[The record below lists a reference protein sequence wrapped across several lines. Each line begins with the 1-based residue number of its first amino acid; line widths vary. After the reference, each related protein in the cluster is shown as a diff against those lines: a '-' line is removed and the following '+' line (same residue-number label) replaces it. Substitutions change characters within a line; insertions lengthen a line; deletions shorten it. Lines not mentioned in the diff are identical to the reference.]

1 MDPSA
6 GPSSS
11 RGRGRPSR
19 GASRGNSTGRP
30 WRGRGFWRPYNRGGG
45 SGPPRERPVGYALPR
60 MDGNGEQTDD
70 PPTSPGLLPVGSQ
83 SQPLLSVMLE
93 KEPCEYPGWKLYLPQ
108 EGYREGSSTLQK
120 IQAAERHYA
129 KCPDQYELSAIKTN
143 LWFELDIGVGESDSA
158 FMQDWPTFRQDLV
171 DNPEQTLA
179 MAGLAMH
186 QVVTKA
192 LMGDLTSQ
200 SSELSQ
206 SHDKLM
212 LQAIRPR
219 VVGHGPEVHLRH
231 MKINSF
237 GKLFA
242 VRGTI
247 IRAGNSQVLNSWMA
261 FRCSLCHG
269 QQAIRQT
276 DGMLTLPTSCREGCK
291 ARSNFIPL
299 RSSVFTR
306 TEAFQTVRLQ
316 ESMLGARSGHGQV
329 PRSIEVELT
338 HELVDAVCPGD
349 DVTITGILKGRP
361 QEENSSKARTTASM
375 YKMYMQA
382 VAVRSNK
389 NSLASWHRAAEFSD
403 LDMEAIRM
411 IRSEPC
417 PFRLLVQSLCPMI
430 YGHEMIKAGLLLGLF
445 GGASITKGRRSEI
458 HVLIV
463 GDPGIGKSQMLQSC
477 AEVSPRGIFVCG
489 NSTSNAGLTVAVR
502 TEKCTGGAL
511 EAGALVLADQ
521 GACCIDEF
529 DKMSGNHQILLEAM
543 EQQVVSVAKAGVIC
557 SLPARTCILAAAN
570 PSGGH
575 YDKSKTVSENL
586 KMKPALLSRFDLV
599 FIQLD
604 RPNAHLDN
612 LLAAHVQRL
621 HGMQNGQQPQG
632 AAFQALLIGMGTT
645 TIHGSQAE
653 TPLHERLKI
662 RANEKMDLLP
672 VELIQK
678 YIAYARKNIH
688 PKLTEAA
695 ALEIRNFYAEM
706 RRAQQGMDS
715 IPVTTRQLEALVRL
729 TQARARM
736 DLESEATLQHAQ
748 DVIAILRYSMIDV
761 FSNDVGDLQPNR
773 LMNGAGVSQTSLVKR
788 YVRLLQSKVATQNKT
803 IFSLAEL
810 KQMAG
815 VGTDFN
821 RLLDALNIQ
830 GFLLKKGRDLY
841 KFMAD

>member
-1 MDPSA
+1 MDSDA
-6 GPSSS
+6 GPSTS
-11 RGRGRPSR
+11 RGGGRSNRGGGVRGTANRPS
-19 GASRGNSTGRP
+19 
-30 WRGRGFWRPYNRGGG
+30 WRGRGFWRPYGRGST

-60 MDGNGEQTDD
+60 MDDVAERG
-70 PPTSPGLLPVGSQ
+70 SPSGQSPSISQ
-83 SQPLLSVMLE
+83 SPPLLSVMLE

-108 EGYREGSSTLQK
+108 EAYCEGSSTLQK
-120 IQAAERHYA
+120 IRALERHYV
-129 KCPDQYELSAIKTN
+129 KFPVQYNLMEIRTN
-143 LWFELDIGVGESDSA
+143 FWFELDIDVGESDPVL
-158 FMQDWPTFRQDLV
+158 MQEWPTFRQDLV
-171 DNPEQTLA
+171 DNPEQTLS

-186 QVVTKA
+186 QVVTKTVVDE
-192 LMGDLTSQ
+192 LLSQ
-200 SSELSQ
+200 SSDSTQ

-212 LQAIRPR
+212 LHAIRPR

-247 IRAGNSQVLNSWMA
+247 IRAGNSQVINTWMA
-261 FRCSLCHG
+261 FRCSLCHA

-276 DGMLTLPTSCREGCK
+276 EGMLTLPTSCREGCK
-291 ARSNFIPL
+291 ARSNFTPQ
-299 RSSVFTR
+299 RSSIFTR
-306 TEAFQTVRLQ
+306 TEAFQIVRLQ

-338 HELVDAVCPGD
+338 HDLVDAVCPGD

-361 QEENSSKARTTASM
+361 QEDNSSKARNTASM

-382 VAVRSNK
+382 VTVRSNK
-389 NSLASWHRAAEFSD
+389 NSLTSWHRVAEFSD
-403 LDMEAIRM
+403 LDMEAIRA
-411 IRSEPC
+411 IRAEPC

-502 TEKCTGGAL
+502 TEKGSGGAL

-529 DKMSGNHQILLEAM
+529 DKMAGNHQILLEAM

-586 KMKPALLSRFDLV
+586 RMKPALLSRFDLV

-621 HGMQNGQQPQG
+621 HGMRDGQQPHG
-632 AAFQALLIGMGTT
+632 AAFQALLTGMGSTHL
-645 TIHGSQAE
+645 HGPQPGA
-653 TPLHERLKI
+653 PLHERLKI

-678 YIAYARKNIH
+678 YIAYARKNVH
-688 PKLTEAA
+688 PKLTEDA

-736 DLESEATLQHAQ
+736 DLEAEATLQHAQ

-773 LMNGAGVSQTSLVKR
+773 LMNGAGISQTSLVKR
-788 YVRLLQSKVATQNKT
+788 FVRLLQSKVASQNKT

-815 VGTDFN
+815 AGTDFN

-841 KFMAD
+841 KFMSD